1 MFSSSPKAVKPIS
14 VPEGSLG
21 LMRDLIHEKLGIHF
35 DHTRFEVL
43 LDKLLPLARA
53 RESLSFLDY
62 YYDLKYRTEDP
73 SEWLKVMDALS
84 VQETYF
90 WREMDQILGLI
101 EIIVPKWFSQS
112 LGPLRIWSA
121 ACASGEEPYTIAMAL
136 QEAGWG
142 HHPIEIWASDA
153 SQAALSK
160 AAQGIYR
167 ERSFRSLPPELRAK
181 YFQPVSEGSRLD
193 PAIMAKVKFRRANL
207 VREEEIAPM
216 AKSPIIFC
224 RNVFI
229 YFSPDTIRRVVKSFA
244 RNMPGTGYLFVGA
257 SESLLKLTND
267 FDLQEIGAAF
277 TYVKKAPA
285 SPEGAS

>member
-1 MFSSSPKAVKPIS
+1 M
-14 VPEGSLG
+14 PEGSLG
-21 LMRDLIHEKLGIHF
+21 LMRDLIHEKLGIHY
-35 DHTRFEVL
+35 DNSRYEVL

-53 RESLSFLDY
+53 SESFSFLDY
-62 YYDLKYRTEDP
+62 YYQLKYGADNP
-73 SEWLKVMDALS
+73 AEWLKVMDALS

-90 WREMDQILGLI
+90 WREMDQIRALI
-101 EIIVPKWFSQS
+101 NIVVPKWFAQAM
-112 LGPLRIWSA
+112 GPLRIWSA
-121 ACASGEEPYTIAMAL
+121 ACASGEEPYTIAIAL
-136 QEAGWG
+136 QESGWAN
-142 HHPIEIWASDA
+142 HPIEIMASDA

-181 YFQPVSEGSRLD
+181 YFQPVSEGSKLD

-229 YFSPDTIRRVVKSFA
+229 YFSPDTIRRVVRSFF
-244 RNMPGTGYLFVGA
+244 RNMPGPAYLFVGA
-257 SESLLKLTND
+257 SESLLKLTTD
-267 FDLQEIGAAF
+267 FELQELGNAF
-277 TYVKKAPA
+277 TYLKKAPP
-285 SPEGAS
+285 SPEGPS